1 MKERNIHIIKTL
13 GNNALLTIKDLA
25 EYCKENNI
33 NYQKLCKIQRC
44 EEVKELTSTQISF
57 VAHQIGV
64 ITGIIE
70 AFALAQGLV
79 LCLVEGIDYVQTY
92 MNGGSVII
100 AYDDKENIYYLK
112 EVGIWGY

>member
-1 MKERNIHIIKTL
+1 MIKTL

-33 NYQKLCKIQRC
+33 DYQKLCKIQNC
-44 EEVKELTSTQISF
+44 QEVKELTSAQISF

-70 AFALAQGLV
+70 AFTMMQGLS
-79 LCLVEGIDYVQTY
+79 LFIAEGIDYVQTY
-92 MNGGSVII
+92 MHGGSVII
-100 AYDDKENIYYLK
+100 AYDDKTNIYYLK
-112 EVGIWGY
+112 EVGIWEY